1 MDPITTAI
9 IAAIGAGAASSAK
22 EVAAQAITDAYGK
35 LKELLG
41 KKFGARSKVVKA
53 VKELE
58 ANPKS
63 EGRQGVLNEEVVAA
77 KADQDQELLQIA
89 QALLKNIKSRPGG
102 TQMIQTALGNQN
114 IQIAGDSNTVNLG
127 TPKNKNRKA

>member
-9 IAAIGAGAASSAK
+9 VAALGAGVASGATK
-22 EVAAQAITDAYGK
+22 VAQQAVSDAYNK

-41 KKFGARSKVVKA
+41 KKFGAKSNVVKA

-63 EGRQGVLNEEVVAA
+63 EARKGVVKEEVAA
-77 KADQDQELLQIA
+77 VKADQDQELLQLA
-89 QALLKNIKSRPGG
+89 QSLLKNLKAIPGG
-102 TQMIQTALGNQN
+102 TQIIQTATGDQN
-114 IQIAGDSNTVNLG
+114 IQVAGNSNAVNVN
-127 TPKNKNRKA
+127 TPKAKR